1 VEEEREVVLNIKE
14 SSKLNQR
21 QRQRQ
26 VNLCEFEASLLY
38 RASSR
43 TARATQTKRLFQP
56 TRLYQYG
63 AGEMAQQLRAPTA
76 LPEVP
81 SSIASNH
88 MVTHNH
94 L

>member
-1 VEEEREVVLNIKE
+1 MEEEREVVLNIKE

-43 TARATQTKRLFQP
+43 AARATQRNPVLEKQTNKKQTK
-56 TRLYQYG
+56 
-63 AGEMAQQLRAPTA
+63 QQKRIHSGQWWRTPLIPA
-76 LPEVP
+76 L
-81 SSIASNH
+81 
-88 MVTHNH
+88 
-94 L
+94 